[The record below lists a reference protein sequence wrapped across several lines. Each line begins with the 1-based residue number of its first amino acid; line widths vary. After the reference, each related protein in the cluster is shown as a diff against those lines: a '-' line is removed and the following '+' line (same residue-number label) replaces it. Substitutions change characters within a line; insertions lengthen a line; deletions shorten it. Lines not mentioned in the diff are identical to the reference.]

1 MKKTYWLLLFFAV
14 IFPFSILI
22 AQNPNNSRTKLVLNG
37 DVLDEDK
44 KPVVGASVS
53 VEDGLKKT
61 ATDSNGYFRLDLAR
75 GIYTL
80 KIKSVGFYDYSQKVD
95 LSDNVLL
102 KIRLTQK
109 VNELEGIEITDQAKD
124 KNVSSTQ
131 QGTSVMTISTIKKLP
146 TLLGE
151 VDVIR
156 SLQTL
161 AGVTTV
167 GEGSNGFNVRGGNI
181 DQNLVLMDDIPI
193 FNSSHL
199 LGFYSVF
206 NPDAV
211 KDITLFRG
219 GTPSKYGG
227 RASSVLDIR
236 LKEPNLDSTQITGG
250 VGILASRFMVETPL
264 VKEKLGILVG
274 GRASYTDLLFPL
286 LGEPSISN
294 TKANFYDITAKL
306 RWKINE
312 KNQFYLT
319 GYYSDDNFK
328 ITGDSLAGIEV
339 NASSTLFK
347 WQTRAFSGRWNHI
360 FSDKFSMNTLVSL
373 SDYAPKMSITDTAYA
388 SDFDTRIR
396 HSEAKFDF
404 KYFTNPKH
412 TFNFGASGILY
423 NLNPGDLVP
432 TNALSNILPINLPSE
447 KGVEVSAY
455 LMDDWTPNKRIS
467 LTYGLRFA
475 SFMQLG
481 GGRVYDYNPAFP
493 REEFTRTATTLYES
507 NQVMQSYSGIE
518 PRVSLKIGVGTEGSI
533 KLGYQ
538 RMQQFVHLISN
549 TTSALPTA
557 RWKLSDRYIKP
568 QISDQVSLGFFQNF
582 NNNTVEASL
591 EFYYKNTDNFPDY
604 RSGTNILLL
613 DGVETAVLQGVGQSY
628 GAEFYIKKKVGRTTG
643 WLTYTYAR
651 SLVKVNSPYPEDK
664 PFTGQYYPT
673 NFDKPHVL
681 NLIVNYQVNRTVSIT
696 TNFTYGSGRPATYAD
711 DKYYFDNVYIPN
723 YTNRNLDRIPDYH
736 RVDLSINIEPKK
748 NPTKRFSSSW
758 NISFYNV
765 YARRNAYS
773 VFFRTKNDSVF
784 QFFNKALSYRLAV
797 IGTIVP
803 SITWN
808 FKW

>member
-1 MKKTYWLLLFFAV
+1 MKKPYWLLLFLTV
-14 IFPFSILI
+14 IFPFSILK
-22 AQNPNNSRTKLVLNG
+22 AQNPNTSRTKLVLNG
-37 DVLDEDK
+37 EVLDEDN

-80 KIKSVGFYDYSQKVD
+80 KVKSVGFYDYSQKVD

-236 LKEPNLDSTQITGG
+236 LKEPNLDSAQITGG

-274 GRASYTDLLFPL
+274 GRSSYTDLLFPL

-412 TFNFGASGILY
+412 TFNFGVSGILY

-432 TNALSNILPINLPSE
+432 TNALSNILPVNLPSE
-447 KGVEVSAY
+447 KGLEIAAY

-475 SFMQLG
+475 NFMQLG

-493 REEFTRTATTLYES
+493 REEFTRTGTTLYEP

-518 PRVSLKIGVGTEGSI
+518 PRLSLKIGVGTEGSI

-591 EFYYKNTDNFPDY
+591 EFYYKKTDNFPDY

-613 DGVETAVLQGVGQSY
+613 DGVETAVLQGIGQSY

-681 NLIVNYQVNRTVSIT
+681 NLIVNYQMSRTVSLT

-748 NPTKRFSSSW
+748 NQAKRFSSSW

-803 SITWN
+803 SVTWN